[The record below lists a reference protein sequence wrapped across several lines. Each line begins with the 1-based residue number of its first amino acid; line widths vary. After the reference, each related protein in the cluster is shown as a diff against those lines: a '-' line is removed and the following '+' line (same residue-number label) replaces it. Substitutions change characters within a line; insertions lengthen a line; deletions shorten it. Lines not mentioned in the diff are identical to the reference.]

1 MERGGIKYF
10 LRMTILA
17 GGTILRLFFVVI
29 MLDVKHKRSYTRA
42 YEQALPRSPRSD
54 KTPLFGGTGAAFP
67 THKWILDT
75 YAECIKT
82 VRNPHERG

>member
-1 MERGGIKYF
+1 MSD
-10 LRMTILA
+10 A
-17 GGTILRLFFVVI
+17 PVVHI
-29 MLDVKHKRSYTRA
+29 GENSPEEVAYKLLLLVARA
-42 YEQALPRSPRSD
+42 D